1 MQKTLFTLSG
11 IPERAFYVWA
21 LFSGLVWAT
30 NITLFMLWFSII
42 ASMIVLF
49 MYKDGE
55 DMSDVLDIS
64 SVPSVIIISSEI
76 TRWIAIIALAAQGW
90 FFTAMCYT
98 ITGVF
103 VYSLRTKYIA
113 EAKAEEAK
121 NEADRKS

>member
-1 MQKTLFTLSG
+1 MLKRRNQGAGFTL
-11 IPERAFYVWA
+11 IE
-21 LFSGLVWAT
+21 L
-30 NITLFMLWFSII
+30 
-42 ASMIVLF
+42 MI
-49 MYKDGE
+49 
-55 DMSDVLDIS
+55 
-64 SVPSVIIISSEI
+64 SVAIV
-76 TRWIAIIALAAQGW
+76 AIIALAAQGW